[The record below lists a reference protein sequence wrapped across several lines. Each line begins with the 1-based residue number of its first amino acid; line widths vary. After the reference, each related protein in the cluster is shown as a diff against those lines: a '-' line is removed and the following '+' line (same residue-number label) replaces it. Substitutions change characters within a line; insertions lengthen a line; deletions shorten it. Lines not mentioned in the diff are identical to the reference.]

1 MLRLLIGYGRIL
13 EFQRG
18 SVLKLAELQLY
29 AKNRTI
35 NVAKNQVKITYKQ
48 KNYGGKAPS
57 LKYQAGWRLSGR
69 CFKGKCNSQKWKKY
83 C

>member
-35 NVAKNQVKITYKQ
+35 NVAKNQVKIAYKL
-48 KNYGGKAPS
+48 KNYAGKSPS
-57 LKYQAGWRLSGR
+57 PKYPSELNLSGR
-69 CFKGKCNSQKWKKY
+69 CFKGKM
-83 C
+83 